1 MKGFETGVKDLC
13 KSDCESF
20 QKKTQTFE
28 DWQVPI
34 NKINKLLIFTS

>member
-1 MKGFETGVKDLC
+1 MKCFETVVKDLC

-20 QKKTQTFE
+20 QKKTWAFE

-34 NKINKLLIFTS
+34 YKINKLLISAS

>member
-1 MKGFETGVKDLC
+1 MIGFETEVKDLC
-13 KSDCESF
+13 KFDFESF

-34 NKINKLLIFTS
+34 QKKNKQLIFAS

>member
-1 MKGFETGVKDLC
+1 MEGFETEVKDLC
-13 KSDCESF
+13 KFDFESF

-34 NKINKLLIFTS
+34 HKINKLLIFAS

>member
-1 MKGFETGVKDLC
+1 MKGFKTEVKDLC

-20 QKKTQTFE
+20 KKKTYTFE

-34 NKINKLLIFTS
+34 DKINKLLIFAS